1 MRPVVYIEVQVTDR
15 NPDRH
20 LINLQG
26 RKQASEPY
34 ITEVR
39 PNVERT
45 EKSYRS
51 SQVVGLT
58 VFYDEGDTEVRFSLE
73 NPQYVEDLELEL
85 PVLMEE

>member
-15 NPDRH
+15 DPNRH

-34 ITEVR
+34 IAEVR

-51 SQVVGLT
+51 SRVMGLT
-58 VFYDEGDTEVRFSLE
+58 VFYDEGDTEVRFSLKIRSTSRIWSWK
-73 NPQYVEDLELEL
+73 L